1 MDIMKNKVERHL
13 KSHKKHGKPVL
24 FLLIDSE
31 NFKTS
36 KDVEKMAK
44 GIMKACK
51 KMTAAPAILVG
62 GSSAT
67 DQIEMNN
74 VVKIIKKKI
83 GRAHV

>member
-1 MDIMKNKVERHL
+1 MKNKVERHL

-51 KMTAAPAILVG
+51 K
-62 GSSAT
+62 
-67 DQIEMNN
+67 
-74 VVKIIKKKI
+74 
-83 GRAHV
+83 